1 MKLEMIISIFALIVS
16 ILSIY
21 FNIRINNKTLNLE
34 YHKEIFKNYI
44 IIKIPEARKKVHIY
58 NRFDQVEDLVDVL
71 QSLKKDIV
79 FYKYIDNKFYERLSE
94 KITSLEDYLVTNNGK
109 NISNHDSDKY
119 LQEINK
125 KIEDIYEC
133 VFSRHKLFK

>member
-44 IIKIPEARKKVHIY
+44 IIKIPEARSKVHIY

-79 FYKYIDNKFYERLSE
+79 FYKYIDNKF
-94 KITSLEDYLVTNNGK
+94 
-109 NISNHDSDKY
+109 
-119 LQEINK
+119 
-125 KIEDIYEC
+125 
-133 VFSRHKLFK
+133 SRHKLFK